1 MSQPSKIRRG
11 HAGKKL
17 AAAIVMGLS
26 VAGSALAHG
35 PHPATPCPCAA
46 DGTCYPKRETWGF
59 YKTHWRA
66 APGDTIGLSP
76 TPAGGGISEIKD
88 QLQPFIRPLP
98 EEEDLRGPA
107 KPVRSAAPAEQPA
120 ATVEGQQPP
129 QGQGQQPAQPAN
141 EAPAAAPADGLELP
155 GLPGL
160 PGVEGLGPQGS
171 FNPLPRIEE
180 GPPTL
185 PRALSAALSSLPP
198 QSNVEY
204 ATVVAN
210 PVAAVPAVKSNLPVA
225 NSRYVSPVSTA
236 NVGNIELGNPAAK
249 NVQKT
254 MDQDLQ
260 HAIYLESAE
269 LSGQMK

>member
-11 HAGKKL
+11 QAGKHL

-46 DGTCYPKRETWGF
+46 DGMCYPKRDTWGF

-66 APGDTIGLSP
+66 APGDTIGVP
-76 TPAGGGISEIKD
+76 TPADGEAPEIRK
-88 QLQPFIRPLP
+88 QLEPYIRPLP

-107 KPVRSAAPAEQPA
+107 KPVRGAAPAEQPDA
-120 ATVEGQQPP
+120 VVQVQVPA
-129 QGQGQQPAQPAN
+129 QGEGQQPAQPA
-141 EAPAAAPADGLELP
+141 EEEPAAAPADGLDLP
-155 GLPGL
+155 GLPGF
-160 PGVEGLGPQGS
+160 GPQGS
-171 FNPLPRIEE
+171 LNPLPRIEE
-180 GPPTL
+180 GPPAL
-185 PRALSAALSSLPP
+185 PRALNEALSSLPP
-198 QSNVEY
+198 QLSVEY

-210 PVAAVPAVKSNLPVA
+210 PVSVVPAVKSTIPVA
-225 NSRYVSPVSTA
+225 NSRYVSPASTA

-249 NVQKT
+249 NVQKS

-260 HAIYLESAE
+260 HAIYLESSNIA
-269 LSGQMK
+269 K

>member
-26 VAGSALAHG
+26 VAGSALAYG

-46 DGTCYPKRETWGF
+46 DGTCYPKRETWGY
-59 YKTHWRA
+59 YKTHWRI
-66 APGDTIGLSP
+66 APGESIGPP
-76 TPAGGGISEIKD
+76 TPAGGIPEIKD

-107 KPVRSAAPAEQPA
+107 KPVRPAAPAEQPA

-129 QGQGQQPAQPAN
+129 QEGQGQQPAQPAN
-141 EAPAAAPADGLELP
+141 EAPAAAPAGGLE
-155 GLPGL
+155 LPGL

-171 FNPLPRIEE
+171 FKPLPRIEE
-180 GPPTL
+180 GPPAL
-185 PRALSAALSSLPP
+185 PSALSAALSSLPP
-198 QSNVEY
+198 QQPNVEH

-236 NVGNIELGNPAAK
+236 NVGNIELANPAAK

-260 HAIYLESAE
+260 HAIYLESSD
-269 LSGQMK
+269 LSGQIK